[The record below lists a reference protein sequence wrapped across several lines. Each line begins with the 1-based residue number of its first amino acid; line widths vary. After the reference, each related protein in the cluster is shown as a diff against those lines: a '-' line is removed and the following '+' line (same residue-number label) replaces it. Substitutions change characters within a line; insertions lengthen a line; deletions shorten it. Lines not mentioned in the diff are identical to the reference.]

1 MDVWE
6 EQIHNSQSR
15 TYVKVTRPSSPPSQ
29 SSLLGRNESI
39 TGISLIAFNTDG
51 ALLASRSDST
61 PSTLWIC
68 STTSQKPVAVL
79 IHHAAIRSV
88 HWHPTTADMLLIHCA
103 LDNPVVY
110 LWKSSW
116 DMPVIREL
124 RLDTIGGRMEASW
137 LFRETHELSALM
149 IGNASNYTTARISAD
164 GELLAPSNVQQP
176 DDQGPDDRFDGS
188 LIDLSPIK
196 LPQDDASFE
205 DYEHSNAN
213 TGELDDTFHFRH
225 LAKTTA

>member
-1 MDVWE
+1 
-6 EQIHNSQSR
+6 
-15 TYVKVTRPSSPPSQ
+15 
-29 SSLLGRNESI
+29 
-39 TGISLIAFNTDG
+39 
-51 ALLASRSDST
+51 
-61 PSTLWIC
+61 
-68 STTSQKPVAVL
+68 
-79 IHHAAIRSV
+79 
-88 HWHPTTADMLLIHCA
+88 
-103 LDNPVVY
+103 
-110 LWKSSW
+110 
-116 DMPVIREL
+116 
-124 RLDTIGGRMEASW
+124 MEASW